1 MKFSLSWLNDHL
13 VTKASLQDIL
23 DLMLKAGLE
32 VEEVTDPR
40 EKLAPFTV
48 CKVIEA
54 KPHPD
59 ADKLRVCTVE
69 TVDGVK
75 QIVCGAPNART
86 GMTAIYAPL
95 GTFIPGLDFALDKK
109 PRAIRGI
116 ESHGMM
122 CSSRELEVG
131 EDTSS
136 AQDAYAVA
144 DLDVMTGK
152 VSNVQVFR
160 KMPVL
165 PRLSSS
171 PTLRIIGMSPNQK
184 SVVYVTRSL
193 VKTNTDQNISTWQ
206 LYRHDLDSG
215 KEEKSEDI
223 RYAPLLTI
231 APQQVFPDL
240 KRFVHVLNDWIVI
253 SDLDGSNPQR
263 LLNFKEA
270 LPKGE
275 VSFAF

>member
-1 MKFSLSWLNDHL
+1 
-13 VTKASLQDIL
+13 
-23 DLMLKAGLE
+23 
-32 VEEVTDPR
+32 
-40 EKLAPFTV
+40 
-48 CKVIEA
+48 
-54 KPHPD
+54 
-59 ADKLRVCTVE
+59 
-69 TVDGVK
+69 
-75 QIVCGAPNART
+75 
-86 GMTAIYAPL
+86 
-95 GTFIPGLDFALDKK
+95 
-109 PRAIRGI
+109 
-116 ESHGMM
+116 
-122 CSSRELEVG
+122 
-131 EDTSS
+131 
-136 AQDAYAVA
+136 
-144 DLDVMTGK
+144 
-152 VSNVQVFR
+152 
-160 KMPVL
+160 
-165 PRLSSS
+165 
-171 PTLRIIGMSPNQK
+171 MSPNQK